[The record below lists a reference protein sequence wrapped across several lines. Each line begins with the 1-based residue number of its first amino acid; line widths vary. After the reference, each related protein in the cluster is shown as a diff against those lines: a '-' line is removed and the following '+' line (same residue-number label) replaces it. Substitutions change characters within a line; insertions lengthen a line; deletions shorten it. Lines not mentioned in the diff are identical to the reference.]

1 MIGEHRHLILQAL
14 SRGAVRKCRGVSCPE
29 VNAYIIASAGS
40 GIAEELP
47 TIFPGCDVV
56 LWKPVTTDLKGKAG
70 EALKFVIGSIE
81 AGATAFPSAP

>member
-1 MIGEHRHLILQAL
+1 
-14 SRGAVRKCRGVSCPE
+14 